1 MLFDEATL
9 RKLTRL
15 TLIAN
20 QVRAGRMKGER
31 RSSRRGASLEFADYR
46 DYSPGDDLRRLD
58 WKAYG
63 RLDRAFLKL
72 FEEEEDLA
80 VHILLDASESMNW
93 GEGEAHKFTYAL
105 RIAAALGAIALAEG
119 DQLSVHLLRGAASE
133 PRALLGPLRGAGN
146 TLRLLRHLESLQPGG
161 LPGRLPDGSP
171 AGKPGEATDLA
182 ASLRAVAASRPRPG
196 LVFLISDL
204 LSVTDFTAGL
214 AAFLRRGSEAV
225 VIQVLAPD
233 ELDPPLAGDLRLVD
247 VETGLYQE
255 VSLDSGARRLYRQRL
270 AAWQADLQAASRK
283 YGARW
288 SALSTAEPWDQV
300 VQASLWKAGVL
311 Q

>member
-1 MLFDEATL
+1 MTMLFDEAAL
-9 RKLTRL
+9 RKLNRL

-31 RSSRRGASLEFADYR
+31 RSSRKGASLEFADYR

-63 RLDRAFLKL
+63 RLDRLFLKL

-80 VHILLDASESMNW
+80 VHLLLDASESMNW
-93 GEGEAHKFTYAL
+93 GEGDQRKFTYAL
-105 RIAAALGAIALAEG
+105 RIAGALGAIALNEG
-119 DQLSVHLLRGAASE
+119 DQLSVHLLRGATADGRSH
-133 PRALLGPLRGAGN
+133 LGPLRGAGN
-146 TLRLLRHLESLQPGG
+146 TLRLLRWLEGLPPGG
-161 LPGRLPDGSP
+161 
-171 AGKPGEATDLA
+171 ETDLA
-182 ASLRAVAASRPRPG
+182 AALRAVAAERPRPG
-196 LVFLISDL
+196 LAILISDL
-204 LSVTDFTAGL
+204 LSPTGFADGL
-214 AAFLRRGSEAV
+214 AALLQRGSEAV
-225 VIQVLAPD
+225 VIQVLSPD

-247 VETGLYQE
+247 VETSLYQE

-270 AAWQADLQAASRK
+270 VAWQDELHAAARK

-288 SALSTAEPWDQV
+288 AALSTAEPWDQV

-311 Q
+311 R

>member
-80 VHILLDASESMNW
+80 VHILLDASGSMDW
-93 GEGEAHKFTYAL
+93 GEGNTHKFTYAL
-105 RIAAALGAIALAEG
+105 RIAGALGAIALAEG
-119 DQLSVHLLRGAASE
+119 DQLSVRLLRGQGADPLES
-133 PRALLGPLRGAGN
+133 LGPLRGSGN
-146 TLRLLRHLESLQPGG
+146 TLRLLRYLEG
-161 LPGRLPDGSP
+161 LRPS
-171 AGKPGEATDLA
+171 GETNLSAALRSAAAT
-182 ASLRAVAASRPRPG
+182 RPRPG

-204 LSVTDFTAGL
+204 LSPSNFADGL
-214 AAFLRRGSEAV
+214 AAFLRRGSEAA

-233 ELDPPLAGDLRLVD
+233 ELDPPLAGDLRLLD
-247 VETGLYQE
+247 VETGAAQE

-270 AAWQADLQAASRK
+270 EAWQAELQASALK
-283 YGARW
+283 YHARW
-288 SALSTAEPWDQV
+288 ATLSTAEPWDQV
-300 VQASLWKAGVL
+300 VQASLWKAGIVI
-311 Q
+311 

>member
-31 RSSRRGASLEFADYR
+31 RSSRKGASLEFADYR

-63 RLDRAFLKL
+63 RLDHAFLKL

-93 GEGEAHKFTYAL
+93 GEGEAHKFNYAL
-105 RIAAALGAIALAEG
+105 RITGALGAIALAEG
-119 DQLSVHLLRGAASE
+119 DQLSVRLLRGAGADPLE
-133 PRALLGPLRGAGN
+133 TLGPLRGAGN
-146 TLRLLRHLESLQPGG
+146 TLRLLRHLENLRTGG
-161 LPGRLPDGSP
+161 Q
-171 AGKPGEATDLA
+171 TDLSTA
-182 ASLRAVAASRPRPG
+182 LRAVAATRPRPG

-204 LSVTDFTAGL
+204 LSQSNFTDGL
-214 AAFLRRGSEAV
+214 AAFLRRGSEAT

-247 VETGLYQE
+247 VETEAAQE

-270 AAWQADLQAASRK
+270 LAWQSGLQASTRK
-283 YGARW
+283 YRARW
-288 SALSTAEPWDQV
+288 ATLSTAEPWDLV
-300 VQASLWKAGVL
+300 VQASLFKAGVL

>member
-1 MLFDEATL
+1 
-9 RKLTRL
+9 
-15 TLIAN
+15 
-20 QVRAGRMKGER
+20 MKGER
-31 RSSRRGASLEFADYR
+31 RSSRKGASLEFADYR

-80 VHILLDASESMNW
+80 VHILLDASGSMNW
-93 GEGEAHKFTYAL
+93 GEGEAHKFNYAL
-105 RIAAALGAIALAEG
+105 RITGALGAIALAEG
-119 DQLSVHLLRGAASE
+119 DQLSVHLLRGAGADPHE
-133 PRALLGPLRGAGN
+133 RLGPLRGAGN
-146 TLRLLRHLESLQPGG
+146 TLRLLRHLEDLHPGG
-161 LPGRLPDGSP
+161 T
-171 AGKPGEATDLA
+171 PGEGTDLSA
-182 ASLRAVAASRPRPG
+182 ALRAVAASRPRPG

-204 LSVTDFTAGL
+204 LSPTSFADGL
-214 AAFLRRGSEAV
+214 AAFLRRGSEAA

-247 VETGLYQE
+247 VETDLAQE

-270 AAWQADLQAASRK
+270 AEWQAGLQAASHK

-288 SALSTAEPWDQV
+288 ATLSTAEPWDQV

>member
-15 TLIAN
+15 TLIAS

-31 RSSRRGASLEFADYR
+31 RSSRKGASLEFADYR

-58 WKAYG
+58 WKAYA

-80 VHILLDASESMNW
+80 VHILLDGSQSMDW

-105 RIAAALGAIALAEG
+105 RIAGALGAIALAEG
-119 DQLSVHLLRGAASE
+119 DQLSVHLLTSTGSD
-133 PRALLGPLRGAGN
+133 PNGLLGPLRGAGN
-146 TLRLLRHLESLQPGG
+146 TLRLLRHLEGLQPG
-161 LPGRLPDGSP
+161 LHPGGR
-171 AGKPGEATDLA
+171 PGGETDLA

-204 LSVTDFTAGL
+204 LSPTSFAEGL

-247 VETGLYQE
+247 VETDLYQE

-270 AAWQADLQAASRK
+270 GEWQAGLQAAARK

-288 SALSTAEPWDQV
+288 TSLSTAEPWDQV

>member
-93 GEGEAHKFTYAL
+93 GEGEAHKFSYAL
-105 RIAAALGAIALAEG
+105 RIAGALGAIALAEG
-119 DQLSVHLLRGAASE
+119 HQLSIHLLRGASSD
-133 PRALLGPLRGAGN
+133 PHGLLGPLRGAGN

-161 LPGRLPDGSP
+161 LPG
-171 AGKPGEATDLA
+171 AATDLS
-182 ASLRAVAASRPRPG
+182 ASLRSVAASRPRPG

-204 LSVTDFTAGL
+204 LSTTSFADGL

-247 VETGLYQE
+247 VETGLFQE

-270 AAWQADLQAASRK
+270 SAWQAELQAASRR

-288 SALSTAEPWDQV
+288 STLSTAEPWDQV

>member
-31 RSSRRGASLEFADYR
+31 RSTRRGASLEFADYR

-63 RLDRAFLKL
+63 RLERAFLKL

-80 VHILLDASESMNW
+80 VHILLDASGSMDW
-93 GEGEAHKFTYAL
+93 GEGELHKFNYAL
-105 RIAAALGAIALAEG
+105 RIAGALGAIALAEG
-119 DQLSVHLLRGAASE
+119 DQLSVRLLRGQGAD
-133 PRALLGPLRGAGN
+133 ALETLGPLRGSGN
-146 TLRLLRHLESLQPGG
+146 TLRLLRYLEG
-161 LPGRLPDGSP
+161 LRP
-171 AGKPGEATDLA
+171 AGETDLSA
-182 ASLRAVAASRPRPG
+182 ALRSVAAARPRPG

-204 LSVTDFTAGL
+204 LSPSNFADGL
-214 AAFLRRGSEAV
+214 AAFLRRGSEAA

-233 ELDPPLAGDLRLVD
+233 ELDPPLAGDLRLLD
-247 VETGLYQE
+247 VETGAAQE

-270 AAWQADLQAASRK
+270 ETWQAELQASALK
-283 YGARW
+283 YRARW
-288 SALSTAEPWDQV
+288 ATLSTAEPWDQV
-300 VQASLWKAGVL
+300 VQASLWKAGIVT
-311 Q
+311 

>member
-63 RLDRAFLKL
+63 RLERAFLKL

-80 VHILLDASESMNW
+80 VHILLDASGSMDW
-93 GEGEAHKFTYAL
+93 GEGDMHKFNYAL
-105 RIAAALGAIALAEG
+105 RITGALGAIALAEG
-119 DQLSVHLLRGAASE
+119 DQLSVRLLRGQGADPLES
-133 PRALLGPLRGAGN
+133 LGPLRGSGN
-146 TLRLLRHLESLQPGG
+146 TLRLLRYLEG
-161 LPGRLPDGSP
+161 LRP
-171 AGKPGEATDLA
+171 AGETDLSA
-182 ASLRAVAASRPRPG
+182 ALRRVAADRPRPG
-196 LVFLISDL
+196 LVILISDL
-204 LSVTDFTAGL
+204 LSPSNFADGL
-214 AAFLRRGSEAV
+214 AAFLRRGSEAA

-233 ELDPPLAGDLRLVD
+233 ELDPPLAGDLRLLD
-247 VETGLYQE
+247 VETGASQE

-270 AAWQADLQAASRK
+270 EAWQAELQASAVK
-283 YGARW
+283 DHARW
-288 SALSTAEPWDQV
+288 ATLSTAEPWDQV

>member
-20 QVRAGRMKGER
+20 QVRMGRMKGER
-31 RSSRRGASLEFADYR
+31 RSSRKGASLEFADYR

-63 RLDRAFLKL
+63 RLDRLFLKL

-80 VHILLDASESMNW
+80 VHLILDASASMNW
-93 GEGEAHKFTYAL
+93 GEGEQHKFNYAL
-105 RIAAALGAIALAEG
+105 RIAGALGAIALAEG
-119 DQLSVHLLRGAASE
+119 DQLSVHLLRGAGADL
-133 PRALLGPLRGAGN
+133 RNRLGPIRGAGN
-146 TLRLLRHLESLQPGG
+146 TLRLLRQLESLETGG
-161 LPGRLPDGSP
+161 
-171 AGKPGEATDLA
+171 ETDLSA
-182 ASLRAVAASRPRPG
+182 ALRAVTADRPRPG
-196 LVFLISDL
+196 LVILVSDL
-204 LSVTDFTAGL
+204 LSATSFADGL

-247 VETGLYQE
+247 VETDLFQE

-270 AAWQADLQAASRK
+270 AAWQDELQAAAQK
-283 YGARW
+283 YGVRW
-288 SALSTAEPWDQV
+288 VTLSTAEPWDQV

>member
-1 MLFDEATL
+1 MLFDETTL

-58 WKAYG
+58 WKAYA

-93 GEGEAHKFTYAL
+93 GEGDAHKFTYAL

-119 DQLSVHLLRGAASE
+119 DQLSVHLLRGASSD
-133 PRALLGPLRGAGN
+133 PRGQLGPLRGAGN
-146 TLRLLRHLESLQPGG
+146 TLRLLRHLESLQT
-161 LPGRLPDGSP
+161 GSP
-171 AGKPGEATDLA
+171 AGEATDLS

-204 LSVTDFTAGL
+204 LSSSSFADGL

-225 VIQVLAPD
+225 VIQVLTPD

-247 VETGLYQE
+247 VETSLFQE

-270 AAWQADLQAASRK
+270 AAWQAELQAASRK